1 MQSGRKIPEILT
13 FIFCNLHFAVALFF
27 LSACETEL
35 MRQQAETIR
44 VQKEEIARLE
54 EFQAAEEKEAEKR
67 RACNAAF
74 RHIEQAQ
81 AAKNPRDAVALYRD
95 GLKLCPDDDVAHYEL
110 GKILYR
116 MGRAQEAREEFEAA
130 LKINPKFH
138 GARQELEKMQKR

>member
-1 MQSGRKIPEILT
+1 M
-13 FIFCNLHFAVALFF
+13 FF

-54 EFQAAEEKEAEKR
+54 ELQAAREKEAQKR
-67 RACNAAF
+67 QACSVAF
-74 RHIEQAQ
+74 RHFEKAQ
-81 AAKNPRDAVALYRD
+81 AAKATRDAVALYRE

-110 GKILYR
+110 GKILSG
-116 MGRAQEAREEFEAA
+116 MGRTQEAREEFEAA